1 MTQNEI
7 IPTID
12 DGWRGSRLFSL
23 FPHACD
29 WELCHH
35 EWSLSQR
42 NIREGCD
49 QVGRARDDCWHN
61 PKGDTDASTHAH
73 VSRCLSGGL
82 AALLAM

>member
-23 FPHACD
+23 FPHAHD
-29 WELCHH
+29 WELCRH

-42 NIREGCD
+42 NI
-49 QVGRARDDCWHN
+49 QVGRARDDCSRN
-61 PKGDTDASTHAH
+61 PKGDTDASTH
-73 VSRCLSGGL
+73 VSQCLSGRL